1 MYIFLLIRIYNSMR
15 GSSKSRPE
23 ATNRVESP
31 YKRVQKIPETSL
43 EKKIYK
49 NRDYKHR
56 LNKNK
61 TKKRKKE
68 RKKEKEKKNK
78 NEYQK
83 RFYIISNNKKQA
95 NKTNN
100 KKREKQK
107 NCYVAFLRCR
117 KFLMTSNS

>member
-1 MYIFLLIRIYNSMR
+1 MR

-31 YKRVQKIPETSL
+31 YKRVQKILETSL
-43 EKKIYK
+43 KEKIYK

-56 LNKNK
+56 LI
-61 TKKRKKE
+61 KKRKKE
-68 RKKEKEKKNK
+68 RKEEKEKKNK

-100 KKREKQK
+100 KKRKKQK
-107 NCYVAFLRCR
+107 QKENCYVAFLRCR